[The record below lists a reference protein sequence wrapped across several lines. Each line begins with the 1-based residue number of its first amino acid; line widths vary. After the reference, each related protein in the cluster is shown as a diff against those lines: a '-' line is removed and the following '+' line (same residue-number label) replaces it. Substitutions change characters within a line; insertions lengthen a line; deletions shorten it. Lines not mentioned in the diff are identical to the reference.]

1 MPMRLVD
8 DNDDDDDDDGVDI
21 DDDDDGVDMEDVVVK
36 RVFSTGAAHGTLS
49 EGTVVDLD
57 LLREEEG

>member
-8 DNDDDDDDDGVDI
+8 DNDDDDDDDAGVD
-21 DDDDDGVDMEDVVVK
+21 VDMEEEEDDGVVVK
-36 RVFSTGAAHGTLS
+36 RVFSTGAANGTLS